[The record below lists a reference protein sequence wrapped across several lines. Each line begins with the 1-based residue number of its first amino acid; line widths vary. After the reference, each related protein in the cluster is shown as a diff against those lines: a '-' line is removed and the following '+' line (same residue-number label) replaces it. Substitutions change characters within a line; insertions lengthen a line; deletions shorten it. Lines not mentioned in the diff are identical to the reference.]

1 MAPGS
6 SQGPPPSRRT
16 AVGTVRILGGMSLK
30 LALGAALQIFLP
42 RALGAKDF
50 ATYAV
55 AMSIVNWIE
64 VGAIGPA
71 GRALAVF
78 VAEAGERWRPI
89 ARTAVSGV
97 LAVSTLAALLLI
109 ALAPLV
115 AAALRDPG
123 LTIYIRLAALELPLF
138 MAWVVFQNVL
148 NGRRL
153 YEREMITLNA
163 YWLVRLAVVVGLV
176 SAGFSVKGAILG
188 TVVAGVFGAWVGG
201 RLSGMGSL
209 AWETSLRPLVRL
221 SWPLAVAALAAVA
234 TRSVDLWIVK
244 SVLPDP
250 AAAGHYA
257 VAMLIY
263 LALLPL
269 VGSVGQAAMP
279 TMVRARAER
288 NAEALGELARQAYR
302 FALLVGLMAMAVFI
316 PAAHEIVTFV
326 FGAQYAPAGLPAA
339 LLMWAM
345 LLTAVGGA
353 GGAVHVAAGRPGPV
367 MTSGLAGL
375 LIAVPL
381 NLLLVP
387 AWELTGAAA
396 ATIAA
401 SAVTA
406 LMLALS
412 VRRTHR
418 AAPAL
423 PAVLR
428 LGAVALVIYAVGMV
442 WPVSGA
448 WVLGKATLLA
458 AAYLAGLG
466 LCGELTR
473 RDMQPVLAALSFTRR
488 ARR

>member
-1 MAPGS
+1 MAPDTP
-6 SQGPPPSRRT
+6 QAEPPSRRT

-89 ARTAVSGV
+89 ARAAMSGV
-97 LAVSTLAALLLI
+97 LAVSTGAALLLM
-109 ALAPLV
+109 ACAPLV

-123 LTIYIRLAALELPLF
+123 LTLYIRLAALELPLF
-138 MAWVVFQNVL
+138 MAWVMFQNVL

-163 YWLVRLAVVVGLV
+163 YWLARLAVVVGLV

-201 RLSGMGSL
+201 WLSGVGRL
-209 AWETSLRPLVRL
+209 AWETSLRPLVRM
-221 SWPLAVAALAAVA
+221 SWPLAVAALAAA
-234 TRSVDLWIVK
+234 STRSVDLWVVK

-279 TMVRARAER
+279 TMVRARAEE

-302 FALLVGLMAMAVFI
+302 FALLASLMAMAVFI
-316 PAAHEIVTFV
+316 PAAHELITFV
-326 FGAQYAPAGLPAA
+326 FGAQYAPAGMPAA

-345 LLTAVGGA
+345 LLTALGGA
-353 GGAVHVAAGRPGPV
+353 AATVHIAAGRPGPV
-367 MTSGLAGL
+367 MVSGIVGL

-396 ATIAA
+396 ATITA
-401 SAVTA
+401 SAVA
-406 LMLALS
+406 ALVLMLDAW
-412 VRRTHR
+412 RAHG
-418 AAPAL
+418 AAPPL

-428 LGAVALVIYAVGMV
+428 LGAVALIIYAVGML
-442 WPVSGA
+442 WPASGA
-448 WVLGKATLLA
+448 WVLGKAALLA
-458 AAYLAGLG
+458 AGYLAGLA
-466 LCGELTR
+466 LCRELTR
-473 RDMQPVLAALSFTRR
+473 RDVEPVLAAVRFTRGT
-488 ARR
+488 RR